1 MESSQQD
8 LVPPGDRAAQLAE
21 RRAAARAQ
29 LEEIE
34 QELVALRRT
43 REGEADDDE
52 HDPDGVPL
60 SAQWSRLEGLRLA
73 RLDALAGIDEAQER
87 LRRGE
92 DGRCARCGKPIA
104 PARLAVRPEATTC
117 IDCADLVD

>member
-1 MESSQQD
+1 MEDSRQD
-8 LVPPGDRAAQLAE
+8 PASPGDRAAQLAA
-21 RRAAARAQ
+21 RRVTVLAQ

-73 RLDALAGIDEAQER
+73 RTDVLAGIDVAQER
-87 LRRGE
+87 LRHGE
-92 DGRCARCGKPIA
+92 DGLCQRCGTPIA

-117 IDCADLVD
+117 IDCAG